1 MARRIG
7 GAGGGSDKG
16 GGGTVLLAVGVAL
29 ALGAGGASVAGSTAT
44 SGASSG
50 ARSGSR
56 VDNRTSQALETRLTS
71 RGIRLT
77 SRITDDDADCVAHS
91 YGQVQDFLRRSPCTA
106 LHRAQFE
113 LRDRNGDVVLLAV
126 SWVEMSS
133 EAAAG
138 SLRELLDTEGTG
150 NIIEL
155 SRERGRYRTIRYG
168 GDAYASSR
176 DGTVVA
182 TAQAEPIARRTSG
195 LVLTTI
201 VNEAVQ

>member
-1 MARRIG
+1 
-7 GAGGGSDKG
+7 
-16 GGGTVLLAVGVAL
+16 
-29 ALGAGGASVAGSTAT
+29 
-44 SGASSG
+44 
-50 ARSGSR
+50 
-56 VDNRTSQALETRLTS
+56 
-71 RGIRLT
+71 
-77 SRITDDDADCVAHS
+77 
-91 YGQVQDFLRRSPCTA
+91 
-106 LHRAQFE
+106 

-176 DGTVVA
+176 GGTVVA